1 MGVGEN
7 SENLL
12 GTHSNLLVTQRNYWR
27 LGDEPW
33 RYLKAKLLRRS
44 MKKEAGN
51 TTSVLEL

>member
-1 MGVGEN
+1 MGEN

-12 GTHSNLLVTQRNYWR
+12 GTHSNLLVTQRNYWS